1 MKLKKTIAFLLAV
14 TTLGAQ
20 LTISASAEMFGDING
35 DGAINAT
42 DAASIL
48 QYAAYV
54 GAGGKLDLKGFLNGE
69 DEPQVPVDP
78 PVDEDSTL
86 TILGWN
92 EYDLEMMLDCY
103 QEDYPDADVKLV
115 LVGENGGGANN
126 MYKTLLQSGE
136 QIDLYITESSWAT
149 SYINDP
155 GCALPLSSVG
165 LSESD
170 YTNAFPYSLE
180 IGQNKKGELYAAV
193 PYICPGGYCYNTRL
207 AKEYLGIT
215 SPEAMQAE
223 ICDWDGFL
231 QTADKLHKASK
242 GSVTMTATLGGMAHC
257 FAIDSNMPT
266 LIDGKLNMEKA
277 AAFTKLAT
285 ECADKEYVDPEILQ
299 WTPEWTNAGL
309 LNETMGYF
317 YSTWCL
323 GEGAMLE
330 QNGGTKGNWAI
341 VAGPQEYHWG
351 GYAYCVAPTC
361 NSQSEAEKFLRYF
374 TVNTES
380 MRKFADYSGYMVNN
394 RTVIEDIMASG
405 NHGNPLL
412 GGQDEYS
419 VLYDVAMN
427 IDFNNE
433 QASEYDTDLI
443 YEIIG
448 LLYRNPKLTEEE
460 LLAMYEEKVLTDY
473 GIETAEEATK

>member
-1 MKLKKTIAFLLAV
+1 MKLKKTIAFLLTL
-14 TTLGAQ
+14 TTLGSTLA
-20 LTISASAEMFGDING
+20 LPASAEMFGDING
-35 DGAINAT
+35 DGAINAV

-78 PVDEDSTL
+78 PAEEDDTL
-86 TILGWN
+86 TILAWN
-92 EYDLEMMLDCY
+92 DYDLEMMLACY
-103 QEDYPDADVKLV
+103 KEDYPDANVEIV
-115 LVGENGGGANN
+115 LAGENGGGANN

-207 AKEYLGIT
+207 AEEYLGIT

-223 ICDWDGFL
+223 ISDWDGFL

-242 GSVTMTATLGGMAHC
+242 GSVTMAASLDDMVRPFTIGS
-257 FAIDSNMPT
+257 DMPT

-277 AAFTKLAT
+277 AAFAELAK
-285 ECADKEYVDPEILQ
+285 ECVDKGYVDPKTRQ
-299 WTPEWTNAGL
+299 WSSKWNNAGL
-309 LNETMGYF
+309 ESTTMGYF

-323 GEGAMLE
+323 EPDAMLE
-330 QNGGTKGNWAI
+330 QSSGGSGDWAI
-341 VAGPQEYHWG
+341 VAGPDEYFWG
-351 GYAYCVAPTC
+351 GYVYCVSPTC
-361 NSQSEAEKFLRYF
+361 NSPKEAEQFLRYF
-374 TVNTES
+374 TVDQES
-380 MRKFADYSGYMVNN
+380 MKKYADYSGYMVNN
-394 RTVIEDIMASG
+394 RAVIEDIMASG
-405 NHGNPLL
+405 EHGNPLL

-419 VLYDVAMN
+419 VLYDAAMK
-427 IDFNNE
+427 IDYNYE
-433 QASEYDTDLI
+433 QASEYDTNLI
-443 YEIIG
+443 YRITDYLYDNPSLTMEEILNI
-448 LLYRNPKLTEEE
+448 YMVDAAES
-460 LLAMYEEKVLTDY
+460 Y
-473 GIETAEEATK
+473 GIES